1 MCPIKVTGLEELEV
15 TLKDNVTL
23 DDVKG
28 VVNLMGQKLVGTMV
42 RQTTKSYVGGYSG
55 NPKTTGNT
63 AGSINKAPIIENGGL
78 TAIVKAQTEY
88 VEYVEKGTR
97 FMPPEPIVQPSLDVI
112 APQFFN
118 SLKRLNK

>member
-1 MCPIKVTGLEELEV
+1 MCPIKVTGLDELET

-23 DDVKG
+23 DDVRRIVKTNG
-28 VVNLMGQKLVGTMV
+28 ERLVGAMV
-42 RQTTKSYVGGYSG
+42 RQTTKSYVKGY
-55 NPKTTGNT
+55 TTGNT

-97 FMPPEPIVQPSLDVI
+97 FMSPEPIVQPSLDIVK
-112 APQFFN
+112 PQFFGD
-118 SLKRLNK
+118 LKRVSK